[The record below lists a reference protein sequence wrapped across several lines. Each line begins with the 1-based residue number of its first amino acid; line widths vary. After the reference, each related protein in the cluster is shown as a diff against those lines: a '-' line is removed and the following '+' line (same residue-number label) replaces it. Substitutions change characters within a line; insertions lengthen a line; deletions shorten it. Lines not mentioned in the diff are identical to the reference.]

1 VKLKAIIQETM
12 IMRFTAKIIKNEIN
26 WHDVE
31 GLAEYLNLIDSE
43 EVYIDI
49 KASKIRNT
57 AQNNYYWAI
66 LRDWGRDIG
75 DDDINYMHGIAKSGY
90 KIDSTKELN
99 VDEFSEFLFF
109 VERYAR
115 NNGWEDNE
123 GMQIQYNATKLP

>member
-1 VKLKAIIQETM
+1 MKLKAIIQETM

-49 KASKIRNT
+49 KASKVRNT

-66 LRDWGRDIG
+66 LREFGKQCG
-75 DDDINYMHGIAKSGY
+75 YHPEEMHDVCKSHF
-90 KIDSTKELN
+90 KLKTTSEFTI
-99 VDEFSEFLFF
+99 DEFSDYIDRVIIYSAEAGFP
-109 VERYAR
+109 VQDPRR
-115 NNGWEDNE
+115 S
-123 GMQIQYNATKLP
+123 TKLP

>member
-1 VKLKAIIQETM
+1 
-12 IMRFTAKIIKNEIN
+12 MRFTAKIENGRIN
-26 WHDVE
+26 WHDTK
-31 GLAEYLNLIDSE
+31 GLAEHLNLIDSE

-49 KASKIRNT
+49 KASKVRNT

-75 DDDINYMHGIAKSGY
+75 DDDINYMHSLAKSSY

-115 NNGWEDNE
+115 NNGWKDND
-123 GMQIQYNATKLP
+123 GMQIKYNATRLP

>member
-1 VKLKAIIQETM
+1 MKLKAIIQETM

-66 LRDWGRDIG
+66 LREFGKQCG
-75 DDDINYMHGIAKSGY
+75 YHPEEMHDVCKSHF
-90 KIDSTKELN
+90 KLKTTSEFTVE
-99 VDEFSEFLFF
+99 EFSEYIDR
-109 VERYAR
+109 VIMYAAEQGFPVKDPR
-115 NNGWEDNE
+115 T
-123 GMQIQYNATKLP
+123 TKLP

>member
-1 VKLKAIIQETM
+1 MKLKAIIQETM

-49 KASKIRNT
+49 KASKVRNT

-66 LRDWGRDIG
+66 LREFGKQCG
-75 DDDINYMHGIAKSGY
+75 YHPEEMHDVCKSHF
-90 KIDSTKELN
+90 KLKTTSEFTVE
-99 VDEFSEFLFF
+99 EFSEYIDR
-109 VERYAR
+109 VIMYAAEQGFPVKDPR
-115 NNGWEDNE
+115 L
-123 GMQIQYNATKLP
+123 TRLP

>member
-1 VKLKAIIQETM
+1 MKLKAIIQETM

-49 KASKIRNT
+49 KASKVRNT

-66 LRDWGRDIG
+66 LREFGKQCG
-75 DDDINYMHGIAKSGY
+75 YHPEEMHDVCKSHF
-90 KIDSTKELN
+90 KLLTTSEFTIE
-99 VDEFSEFLFF
+99 EFSEYIDR
-109 VERYAR
+109 VIMYAAEQGFPVKDPR
-115 NNGWEDNE
+115 
-123 GMQIQYNATKLP
+123 TSRLP